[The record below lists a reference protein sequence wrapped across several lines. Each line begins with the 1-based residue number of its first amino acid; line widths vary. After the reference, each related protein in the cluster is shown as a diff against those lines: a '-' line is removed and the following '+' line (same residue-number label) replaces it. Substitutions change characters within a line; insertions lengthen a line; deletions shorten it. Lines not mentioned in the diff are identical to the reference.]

1 MTKEV
6 INIDAIARDLASAN
20 NITIKLANT
29 LVKNT
34 LGIIAN
40 NLGVD
45 KEVYLKD
52 FGVFKVNA
60 RKCQVPNTGEVI
72 TSNVISF
79 KAFKSIK
86 AKVK

>member
-1 MTKEV
+1 MAKEV

-20 NITIKLANT
+20 NITIKLAKT

-34 LGIIAN
+34 LGIIAD
-40 NLGVD
+40 NLDVD

-52 FGVFKVNA
+52 FGLFKVRA
-60 RKCQVPNTGEVI
+60 RKCQVPQQGRVI
-72 TSNVISF
+72 TTNVISF
-79 KAFKSIK
+79 KAFKNIK

>member
-1 MTKEV
+1 MAKEV

-20 NITIKLANT
+20 NITIKLAKT

-40 NLGVD
+40 NLDVD

-52 FGVFKVNA
+52 FGIFKVNP
-60 RKCQVPNTGEVI
+60 RKCQVPNTTKVI
-72 TSNVISF
+72 TTNVISF
-79 KAFKSIK
+79 KAFKNIK

>member
-1 MTKEV
+1 MAKEV

-20 NITIKLANT
+20 NITIKLAKT

-34 LGIIAN
+34 LDIIAN
-40 NLGVD
+40 NLDVD

-52 FGVFKVNA
+52 FGLFKVSA
-60 RKCQVPNTGEVI
+60 RKCQVPQQDRVI
-72 TSNVISF
+72 TTNVISF
-79 KAFKSIK
+79 KAFKNIK